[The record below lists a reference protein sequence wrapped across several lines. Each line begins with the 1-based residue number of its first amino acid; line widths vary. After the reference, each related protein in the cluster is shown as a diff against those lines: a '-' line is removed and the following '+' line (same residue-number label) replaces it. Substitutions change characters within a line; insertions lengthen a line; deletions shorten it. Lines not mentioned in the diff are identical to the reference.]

1 MRIVAAAL
9 LALLLPLLVLAQEA
23 PAPEMPVAEKPVAE
37 KPVAEK
43 PAESPKFST
52 VEVCIPRITGMTK
65 EQPKKF
71 DIAGSLRLPAGE
83 KPAAGWPAVLFVS
96 GSGSQTRQGIQGKLD
111 IGTTQLLDAVAEGGF
126 AVLAVDDRGVGQTP
140 MGEEGKDPKTIGYLD
155 LVGDAKA
162 CLAWLQAHEAV
173 NRGKVFVI
181 GHSEGGLTAPILAAD
196 DETVAGIVC
205 MGAMGRNL
213 YDVTLD
219 QVEAAMKGQ
228 PAEQREGNL
237 KAQREFM
244 TAVKEGR
251 DPDWNVVGAE
261 AAPVLKAQ
269 WKQSIEPIK
278 AWWHDHFNLDV
289 PAIHARVK
297 CPVFVAQGAADFQ
310 TSAERDARQIVK
322 DVLTGPCTD
331 VRLKIYADLDHLF
344 KPCGGRASDIKMYFE
359 KRDVDAAFKADVVSW
374 LVQHR

>member
-1 MRIVAAAL
+1 MRTLTVAL
-9 LALLLPLLVLAQEA
+9 LALLLPVLALAQEA
-23 PAPEMPVAEKPVAE
+23 PKPEQPAAPAPGAKH
-37 KPVAEK
+37 
-43 PAESPKFST
+43 T
-52 VEVCIPRITGMTK
+52 VTNIKIPRVTGMGK
-65 EQPKKF
+65 EAAKQF
-71 DIAGSLRLPAGE
+71 EIAGNLRLPTGE
-83 KPAAGWPAVLFVS
+83 KPAAGWPAVMFVS
-96 GSGSQTRQGIQGKLD
+96 GSGSQGRHGFQGMLD
-111 IGTTQLLDAVAEGGF
+111 IGTWQLLDAVADGGF
-126 AVLAVDDRGVGQTP
+126 AVLAVDDRGAGETP
-140 MGEEGKDPKTIGYLD
+140 LGEEGKDPKTIGYLD

-173 NRGKVFVI
+173 NKQKVFVI
-181 GHSEGGLTAPILAAD
+181 GHSEGGLTAPMLAGD
-196 DETVAGIVC
+196 DDTLAGIVC

-219 QVEAAMKGQ
+219 QVEAAMQAQ
-228 PAEQREGNL
+228 PAEVREGNL

-251 DPDWNVVGAE
+251 EPDWNIVGAE
-261 AAPVLKAQ
+261 AAPVLKAE
-269 WKQSIEPIK
+269 WKQAIEPIK

-322 DVLTGPCTD
+322 GVLAGPCTD

-344 KPCGGRASDIKMYFE
+344 KPCNGRKSEMKMYFE
-359 KRDVDAAFKADVVSW
+359 KRDVDATFKADVVAW
-374 LVQHR
+374 LAEHR